1 MKVTW
6 RELFGLSVAIML
18 FGSGI
23 WANLGSGSL
32 SQNPGAWM
40 DMPSNR
46 SERYVP
52 DVQEVSQQWPKESTP
67 ARGGVRSGSFA
78 SL

>member
-18 FGSGI
+18 FVSGI

-32 SQNPGAWM
+32 SQKPGAWM
-40 DMPSNR
+40 A
-46 SERYVP
+46 YAI
-52 DVQEVSQQWPKESTP
+52 K
-67 ARGGVRSGSFA
+67 
-78 SL
+78 

>member
-32 SQNPGAWM
+32 SQYPGAWM
-40 DMPSNR
+40 A
-46 SERYVP
+46 YAI
-52 DVQEVSQQWPKESTP
+52 K
-67 ARGGVRSGSFA
+67 
-78 SL
+78 

>member
-23 WANLGSGSL
+23 WANLGSGSVP
-32 SQNPGAWM
+32 QNPAAWM
-40 DMPSNR
+40 A
-46 SERYVP
+46 YAL
-52 DVQEVSQQWPKESTP
+52 K
-67 ARGGVRSGSFA
+67 
-78 SL
+78 